1 MSPPF
6 FLCCDKAVSAA
17 ANELSRQWAV
27 RISTAHRLEIRRAL
41 HLLPSDNKDLGYAN
55 KKIPNLVIEDSGL
68 RYVGMTGFEPATTR
82 PPDAYSNRAELHP
95 EVIFVETKII
105 TFSQLL
111 PINHK
116 KI

>member
-1 MSPPF
+1 MPRFYVLILTNKP
-6 FLCCDKAVSAA
+6 

-82 PPDAYSNRAELHP
+82 PPDNYNYCTDNADYLLVTYLLLSSGLI
-95 EVIFVETKII
+95 VGLI
-105 TFSQLL
+105 TA
-111 PINHK
+111 
-116 KI
+116 